1 MIICFTFLIH
11 KEGLLNKEKLCAIT
25 FFFALD
31 KETPTNIP
39 YFGDEVIEKDTHFI
53 ESMVEEVYLV
63 NHEEEK
69 FNLTDD
75 VFMKL
80 IAAVNSY
87 REEGLFS
94 STNTYIYI
102 YILLYGDFLFFPPSS
117 SFLLKPFLSLDPR
130 PGLVLHHP
138 GSDAEMDYYSE
149 SQKNIKLPG
158 LIVFQVI
165 SVLH

>member
-1 MIICFTFLIH
+1 MNICSTFIIL
-11 KEGLLNKEKLCAIT
+11 KVGLLIKGKLGAIT

-63 NHEEEK
+63 NQEEEEK

-102 YILLYGDFLFFPPSS
+102 YIFYSMAIFSSFPP
-117 SFLLKPFLSLDPR
+117 
-130 PGLVLHHP
+130 
-138 GSDAEMDYYSE
+138 
-149 SQKNIKLPG
+149 LPP
-158 LIVFQVI
+158 
-165 SVLH
+165 SY

>member
-1 MIICFTFLIH
+1 MFYFYH
-11 KEGLLNKEKLCAIT
+11 FKVGLLIKGKLGAIT

-63 NHEEEK
+63 NQEEEEK

-102 YILLYGDFLFFPPSS
+102 YILLDGDFLFFPPSS

-138 GSDAEMDYYSE
+138 GSNAEMDYYSE

>member
-1 MIICFTFLIH
+1 MC
-11 KEGLLNKEKLCAIT
+11 EGGGSYFFVQKP
-25 FFFALD
+25 FFALD

-63 NHEEEK
+63 NQEEEEK

-94 STNTYIYI
+94 STNTY
-102 YILLYGDFLFFPPSS
+102 LFFT
-117 SFLLKPFLSLDPR
+117 R
-130 PGLVLHHP
+130 W
-138 GSDAEMDYYSE
+138 
-149 SQKNIKLPG
+149 
-158 LIVFQVI
+158 
-165 SVLH
+165 

>member
-1 MIICFTFLIH
+1 MDQVRILEIPAVSPIPTLSTWVPIQRNILPGTTQIMNICFTNLIE
-11 KEGLLNKEKLCAIT
+11 KVGLLNKVKMCEGGVL
-25 FFFALD
+25 FFLYHNLFFALD

-63 NHEEEK
+63 NQEEEEK

-94 STNTYIYI
+94 STNTY
-102 YILLYGDFLFFPPSS
+102 LYFT
-117 SFLLKPFLSLDPR
+117 R
-130 PGLVLHHP
+130 W
-138 GSDAEMDYYSE
+138 
-149 SQKNIKLPG
+149 
-158 LIVFQVI
+158 
-165 SVLH
+165 

>member
-1 MIICFTFLIH
+1 MNICSTFIIL
-11 KEGLLNKEKLCAIT
+11 KVGLLIKGKLGAIT

-63 NHEEEK
+63 NQEEEEK

-102 YILLYGDFLFFPPSS
+102 YFTRWQFSLLSPLFLLLIKTLSEFRSS
-117 SFLLKPFLSLDPR
+117 SWFGSPPPR
-130 PGLVLHHP
+130 
-138 GSDAEMDYYSE
+138 
-149 SQKNIKLPG
+149 IKC
-158 LIVFQVI
+158 
-165 SVLH
+165 

>member
-1 MIICFTFLIH
+1 MVDQVRILEIPAVSPIPTLSTWVPIQRNILPGITQIIMIICFTFLIH

-25 FFFALD
+25 LFFALD

-94 STNTYIYI
+94 STNTYIYYSMAI
-102 YILLYGDFLFFPPSS
+102 FSSFPP
-117 SFLLKPFLSLDPR
+117 
-130 PGLVLHHP
+130 
-138 GSDAEMDYYSE
+138 
-149 SQKNIKLPG
+149 LPPY
-158 LIVFQVI
+158 
-165 SVLH
+165 